1 MNDESWISA
10 ATAADVLGVPVAQVR
25 HYGATGRLQSKRL
38 GRRVLYLAE
47 DVDRLAGEPPVTGDN
62 VSNDGDAVELPVS
75 ATEAVTHAPLDPD
88 VDLALRQLI
97 EGQNRIENRL
107 ERIERYLL
115 DTAPSNSRPSGALV
129 IAIILMIVTI
139 LFLFV
144 TGLQII

>member
-10 ATAADVLGVPVAQVR
+10 AAAAEVLDVPVEQVR
-25 HYGATGRLQSKRL
+25 HYGSTGRLRIKRQ

-47 DVDRLAGEPPVTGDN
+47 DVDRLTGKP
-62 VSNDGDAVELPVS
+62 LT
-75 ATEAVTHAPLDPD
+75 ATEDSPRDTVALTANASEIAAPAPLDPD
-88 VDLALRQLI
+88 VELALRQLI
-97 EGQNRIENRL
+97 EGQYRIENRL

-115 DTAPSNSRPSGALV
+115 DTAPSNGRPSGALI
-129 IAIILMIVTI
+129 IAIILMILTI